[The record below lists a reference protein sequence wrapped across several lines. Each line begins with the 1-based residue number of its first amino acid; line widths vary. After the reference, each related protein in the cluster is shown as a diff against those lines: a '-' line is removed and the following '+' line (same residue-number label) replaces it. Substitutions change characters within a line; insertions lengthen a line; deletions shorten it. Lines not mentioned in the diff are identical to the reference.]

1 LSFLPY
7 GWQSGVSFVTLD
19 KEGLDSM
26 ATLHIEIPDQKAAA
40 LKAYAQAQGLTVEKW
55 LEQLVEH
62 AGPSFLLLENQSPD
76 TRPIWEVIQDNMKNV
91 PPEDLAALPRD
102 GASQIDH
109 YVYGQPK
116 RDV

>member
-1 LSFLPY
+1 
-7 GWQSGVSFVTLD
+7 
-19 KEGLDSM
+19 M

-55 LEQLVEH
+55 LVQLAEQ
-62 AGPSFLLLENQSPD
+62 AGPSFLLENQSAD

-91 PPEDLAALPRD
+91 PPEDMAALPRD

-116 RDV
+116 REP

>member
-1 LSFLPY
+1 VAIRRIVPLR
-7 GWQSGVSFVTLD
+7 WI

-62 AGPSFLLLENQSPD
+62 AGPSFLLENQSPD

-116 RDV
+116 REV

>member
-1 LSFLPY
+1 MDEWLIFQRVFAGKPKSR
-7 GWQSGVSFVTLD
+7 
-19 KEGLDSM
+19 
-26 ATLHIEIPDQKAAA
+26 
-40 LKAYAQAQGLTVEKW
+40 YAPKLGNHE
-55 LEQLVEH
+55 
-62 AGPSFLLLENQSPD
+62 
-76 TRPIWEVIQDNMKNV
+76 DNMKNV

>member
-1 LSFLPY
+1 
-7 GWQSGVSFVTLD
+7 
-19 KEGLDSM
+19 M
-26 ATLHIEIPDQKAAA
+26 ATLNIEISDQKVAA
-40 LKAYAQAQGLTVEKW
+40 LKAYAEAQGLSFEKW

-62 AGPSFLLLENQSPD
+62 AGPSFTPESQGLD
-76 TRPIWEVIQDNMKNV
+76 TRPIWEVIQDNMKDV

-109 YVYGQPK
+109 YVYGHPK